1 MSLFERRNEMNGNG
15 GRYGTETV
23 ESILGELEGLEW
35 DETDE
40 SEERSGRG
48 RRFGRRPPPPT
59 APGTGLV
66 TPRPNTQF
74 VTQTQLQTALAKVG
88 SQIKTNSDAIKT
100 VSDRVSS
107 QADLL
112 SKEVVARKKKTDEL
126 EKGLRQTRELTAIL
140 PLLSRPK
147 SVQLQSSAVV
157 GSPSPAP
164 KALVDSDDT
173 LSFILPL
180 MLLGGSGGSGG
191 GGMFG
196 GGGDDNSMMMLVL
209 ALSLGKK

>member
-1 MSLFERRNEMNGNG
+1 MNGNG
-15 GRYGTETV
+15 GRYGTETL
-23 ESILGELEGLEW
+23 EGLLGELEGLEW
-35 DETDE
+35 DEADE

-48 RRFGRRPPPPT
+48 RPSGRRPPPRT

-66 TPRPNTQF
+66 TPRPSTQF

-88 SQIKTNSDAIKT
+88 AQIKTNSDAIKT
-100 VSDRVSS
+100 VSDRVGT

-126 EKGLRQTRELTAIL
+126 EKGLRQTREMTAIL

-147 SVQLQSSAVV
+147 SVQLDPSALAD
-157 GSPSPAP
+157 PKPAVTP

-180 MLLGGSGGSGG
+180 MLLGGSGSGSGSGG
-191 GGMFG
+191 GGMFGGG

-209 ALSLGKK
+209 ALSLGKR